1 MIFSCFSGIHVTEE
15 MVAANVYYNNACDI
29 LNITNTLLSLV
40 SRKDSIVSSLD
51 VVDSLIQIYSN
62 EMM

>member
-1 MIFSCFSGIHVTEE
+1 M
-15 MVAANVYYNNACDI
+15 AANVYYNNACDI